1 MFTRGT
7 MGTDAKSSGF
17 YDKYPYFAKLTIPAN
32 TYNGV
37 DYDTPSFQDSTLWVA
52 NDKMINSF
60 LNIISDSAAEG
71 VVRSQERVEI
81 PRLHALLY
89 RRSGEDIKE

>member
-1 MFTRGT
+1 
-7 MGTDAKSSGF
+7 
-17 YDKYPYFAKLTIPAN
+17 LTIPAN

-81 PRLHALLY
+81 PRLHPLLY
-89 RRSGEDIKE
+89 LRSGEDIKG